1 LVTTADTRKRE
12 QVLVKNT
19 DETPAVSEDSPL
31 PYWLVDANLVSM
43 KTPTFYRASIL
54 GFLLMIAQGA
64 AAVVFE
70 VTTAE
75 EFQAALATAAINEAE
90 NEIIL
95 KEGTYKGNFKYVAEH
110 SSQLIIRGQGAK
122 LTILDGESRAFV
134 LFLSL
139 GSYTPS
145 VTISGLALKGGKA
158 KTGAALRISSSS
170 LEPFFNWTPEL
181 HPRVSLEK
189 IEIFENF
196 GGAGGSIDGSV
207 LDAVGTILTIDEA
220 QVRDNLGES
229 LLNCESSCTV
239 YIKNSSL
246 YGTAGSNG
254 IRDMIRSGSISLE
267 GSFLTNIY
275 LYSSYFM
282 GGDQAIGCVLDDS
295 VFEGI
300 GTIECN
306 ARGFSIESSSIAV
319 STNLGGTGTIKNTT
333 FSDGG
338 ISISGERIQF
348 VGNLVKEPAQN
359 VRYVHEFSEYKDLQ
373 LISNTIVGIQG
384 ITLSPSKTGSS
395 QTVAN
400 NIITSSRTDGLSPLF
415 QKEFPESSKLIH
427 NILTEGDYG
436 YWDQDV
442 ENIQAEPTFFDVEGK
457 DYHLTSDSIGINGG
471 NNEYVLDDQDFDLD
485 GNSRILGGS
494 VDIGA
499 YERSTTALHP
509 ADSNGDQS
517 ISQAEF
523 DAYNT
528 AWRTNDTWPTAPS
541 IIPIDFVTRAG
552 YILQKGG
559 AYKNIGVGKPA
570 TWVPI
575 DE

>member
-1 LVTTADTRKRE
+1 MIK
-12 QVLVKNT
+12 
-19 DETPAVSEDSPL
+19 
-31 PYWLVDANLVSM
+31 M
-43 KTPTFYRASIL
+43 KTSIYYKAL
-54 GFLLMIAQGA
+54 TLCLLLLFAQGA
-64 AAVVFE
+64 AAIVFE

-75 EFQAALATAAINEAE
+75 ELQAALATASINEAE
-90 NEIIL
+90 NEIL
-95 KEGTYKGNFKYVAEH
+95 LGEGIYNGNFKYVAEH
-110 SSQLIIRGQGAK
+110 SSQLMIRGQGAK

-145 VTISGLALKGGKA
+145 ITISGLALKGGKA
-158 KTGAALRISSSS
+158 KTGAALRISSSTV
-170 LEPFFNWTPEL
+170 ETFFNWAPEL

-207 LDAVGTILTIDEA
+207 LDAVGTILTIDET

-229 LLNCESSCTV
+229 LLNCGSSCTV
-239 YIKNSSL
+239 NIKNSSL

-254 IRDMIRSGSISLE
+254 IENIIRSGSITVE

-275 LYSSYFM
+275 LYSSRFS
-282 GGDQAIGCVLDDS
+282 GGDQTIGCVLDDS

-300 GTIECN
+300 GTIGCDE
-306 ARGFSIESSSIAV
+306 ARSFSIESSSIAV
-319 STNLGGTGTIKNTT
+319 STNLGGTGAVKNTT
-333 FSDGG
+333 FSDGR
-338 ISISGERIQF
+338 ISIRGERIQF

-359 VRYVHEFSEYKDLQ
+359 VRHVHEFSDYKDLQ

-395 QTVAN
+395 QIVAN

-442 ENIQAEPTFFDVEGK
+442 ENIQAEPTFFDVEGR

-471 NNEYVLDDQDFDLD
+471 NNEYVLDDQNFDLD

-552 YILQKGG
+552 YLLQKGG

-570 TWVPI
+570 TWVPLA
-575 DE
+575 D